1 MSTKAI
7 PFESFATPNL
17 KIRLTED
24 GKLVA
29 LDFLSTIT
37 AGDRKKAS
45 QILARVR
52 SKFPELLDVHC
63 REKKLRKIISFAN
76 AMKLLLMLPKRT
88 APLPV
93 RCEVAVVLS
102 EYFSVRKDDSRV
114 RLPLD
119 QIGKCM
125 ELMEKCGPL
134 SRDDLQRFKLAIEDH
149 LVMTT
154 T

>member
-1 MSTKAI
+1 MSTRAI
-7 PFESFATPNL
+7 PFDSFSTPHL

-24 GKLVA
+24 GKLLA

-37 AGDRKKAS
+37 SGDRKKAS

-52 SKFPELLDVHC
+52 SKFPDLLEMSSN
-63 REKKLRKIISFAN
+63 EKKLRKIITFAN
-76 AMKLLLMLPKRT
+76 AMKLLLLLPKRT
-88 APLPV
+88 APLLV
-93 RCEVAVVLS
+93 RCDVAEVLA
-102 EYFSVRKDDSRV
+102 EYFAIREVSRS

-134 SRDDLQRFKLAIEDH
+134 SKDDLQKFKHAIEDH
-149 LVMTT
+149 LLSS
-154 T
+154 